1 MRRWKLNKL
10 SELQS
15 ARAYLRNRYRQ
26 LEEYAK
32 WSKVNIQK
40 YYALADK
47 EELGGEVIFKQLN
60 SFRTDLRKTKAKL
73 KQLETAIK
81 AVKKEIKRIVFSNI
95 R

>member
-1 MRRWKLNKL
+1 MNKL

-26 LEEYAK
+26 LESNAK

-47 EELGGEVIFKQLN
+47 EDFDGEYKFKQLN

-81 AVKKEIKRIVFSNI
+81 AVKKELERI
-95 R
+95 RKD